1 LLLLQVLV
9 VMMVKITF
17 ADDEFR
23 LML

>member
-9 VMMVKITF
+9 VMMVKIAF